1 MEILL
6 MMAQSINELC
16 QCVVQCVDQCMSQ
29 GHDPGDLLMPPFSM
43 NISGPTGSGK
53 TYYIKDLLK
62 LPQFEGSLVHLFY
75 GNDQP
80 LYDEMNLASAHQGL
94 DKLESVLS
102 ELNPQDKNVIIIDD
116 LMQEAGQSERV
127 RNMVTRDVHHNK
139 YTVIMV
145 QQNLLLQYKYSRD
158 LAINVRY
165 RVIFYNR
172 MTAKQ
177 FNNSVRE
184 MDKGK
189 NTLKNMYHAMSQ
201 PGHPKPLVIDSL
213 TGNTWYGVVPE
224 EVINLDNKP

>member
-6 MMAQSINELC
+6 MMAQLINELC
-16 QCVVQCVDQCMSQ
+16 QCVVQCVDQCMRQ

-43 NISGPTGSGK
+43 NISGPTGSSK

-94 DKLESVLS
+94 DKLESVMS

-116 LMQEAGQSERV
+116 PMQEAGQSERV
-127 RNMVTRDVHHNK
+127 RNMVTRDVQHNK

-145 QQNLLLQYKYSRD
+145 QQNLLPQ
-158 LAINVRY
+158 
-165 RVIFYNR
+165 
-172 MTAKQ
+172 
-177 FNNSVRE
+177 
-184 MDKGK
+184 
-189 NTLKNMYHAMSQ
+189 
-201 PGHPKPLVIDSL
+201 
-213 TGNTWYGVVPE
+213 
-224 EVINLDNKP
+224 